1 VDTKADEARYAA
13 REAFS
18 QAVDRYDTLLQDPAA
33 TQKALRAAEMDK
45 LRALNAYNEAR
56 GVTDRAASTA
66 NYLTPL
72 TELAEK
78 GQDALHDANRG
89 ARTAVADALTSAG
102 VPSVL
107 VGAVTLP
114 SHVFD
119 SVVDFDAGFAKGV
132 VQLAD
137 GLAGT
142 VAHPVQT
149 VQGVAGLIDRA
160 AQATPEGRGLEV
172 LFEAAYGKYDTPEQL
187 LAALQDR
194 TNPLSV
200 AKAQLDLAVDIGRG
214 MFAESIRLARQG
226 KYSEAAG
233 TALGQNVD
241 MLFGAGMVGRGGELR
256 AAVEAA
262 EEAGAAG
269 RTSAEVARAA
279 ETGARAADAAGD
291 AAKVGRGLEAD
302 ARATT
307 AAADT
312 RELIAGATAGA
323 EGTPAAVA
331 ADKIAPGRTGRLQP
345 GSPEHKVQ
353 RWAEYQARNG
363 ELTYERWSR
372 VYERNMTRATEA
384 NAVVAAYHQRLGWG
398 TREATIDVE
407 GVPRRLDIADAA
419 TRRAREVK
427 SGYQS
432 LTQEIQWEIL
442 RDQIL
447 REKGWDLRW
456 HFEGYATPQLRSALE
471 KAGIPFTG
479 GTN

>member
-1 VDTKADEARYAA
+1 MKRVTPPARPSPRRWTDT
-13 REAFS
+13 
-18 QAVDRYDTLLQDPAA
+18 
-33 TQKALRAAEMDK
+33 TQEALRAAEMDK

-89 ARTAVADALTSAG
+89 VRTAVADALTSAG

-107 VGAVTLP
+107 VGAATLP
-114 SHVFD
+114 SHVLD

-149 VQGVAGLIDRA
+149 AQGVAGLIDRA

-226 KYSEAAG
+226 KYPEA
-233 TALGQNVD
+233 
-241 MLFGAGMVGRGGELR
+241 AGMVGRGGELR

-269 RTSAEVARAA
+269 RTSAEAARAAAAGARAA
-279 ETGARAADAAGD
+279 EEAGD
-291 AAKVGRGLEAD
+291 AAREFARGLEAEARTTTEAPH
-302 ARATT
+302 ARA
-307 AAADT
+307 AVV
-312 RELIAGATAGA
+312 AGATDGA
-323 EGTPAAVA
+323 EGTQAGTG
-331 ADKIAPGRTGRLQP
+331 ADRIAR
-345 GSPEHKVQ
+345 
-353 RWAEYQARNG
+353 
-363 ELTYERWSR
+363 ERSLR
-372 VYERNMTRATEA
+372 Y
-384 NAVVAAYHQRLGWG
+384 
-398 TREATIDVE
+398 TRE
-407 GVPRRLDIADAA
+407 VPSVTDGKFAQWFDTLSPADFEVIWKDAKL
-419 TRRAREVK
+419 REVVK
-427 SGYQS
+427 PR
-432 LTQEIQWEIL
+432 L
-442 RDQIL
+442 RSPGGFHEWLPVARVDTYRRWGVTADQIASL
-447 REKGWDLRW
+447 RTPIRDVRFIDPPGAHGALGSGTVHNEIIRMVEQSRTFEEFAQALRKW
-456 HFEGYATPQLRSALE
+456 VDERLPGGSGALPSGFRSD
-471 KAGIPFTG
+471 P
-479 GTN
+479 